1 MENLTVLDSLEQWPV
16 SIALASFSFD
26 RLERQKILKMS
37 QKDLV
42 RQLPLAIT
50 PNGTLSHAPD
60 HASCTKTWSAT
71 GARPGPLRWLS
82 DDNVCMYQKRL
93 NSFQNKF
100 LDNCPF

>member
-37 QKDLV
+37 PKDLV

-50 PNGTLSHAPD
+50 PNGTLFMPPTTPRAQN
-60 HASCTKTWSAT
+60 
-71 GARPGPLRWLS
+71 L
-82 DDNVCMYQKRL
+82 VCNWGSTR
-93 NSFQNKF
+93 STSVVVR
-100 LDNCPF
+100 